1 MNIFHITLDAVSG
14 IHITECGVFPTRDKH
29 REVLLLGSDHPAV
42 LGIDLETFL
51 QIGRIKNP
59 PKELMRE
66 KTLSLG
72 IGSHPFLENHILN
85 TAHGFHFRNAG
96 IRDAIHVAG
105 EQLLLIGRSEVSIV
119 RNALVKIMRHQIE
132 DVLLQ
137 VRSRANDAMNFSLTN
152 HLREGNSQLSRA
164 HGPGKRHEHDSALI
178 QMAGISLCGIL
189 ECCGVEMAIVEIDE
203 LRNRTL
209 RHGG

>member
-1 MNIFHITLDAVSG
+1 MAC
-14 IHITECGVFPTRDKH
+14 IHVAKRGVFPTRDKH

-42 LGIDLETFL
+42 LGIDLKALL
-51 QIGRIKNP
+51 QIGRIKNAP
-59 PKELMRE
+59 EELMRE

-72 IGSHPFLENHILN
+72 IGGHPFLENHILN

-96 IRDAIHVAG
+96 IRNAIHVACK
-105 EQLLLIGRSEVSIV
+105 QSLLISRSKVAVV

-132 DVLLQ
+132 DVLLE
-137 VRSRANDAMNFSLTN
+137 VRSRANDAMDFSLTN

-164 HGPGKRHEHDSALI
+164 HCPGKRHEHDSALI
-178 QMAGISLCGIL
+178 QMAGISLGGIL
-189 ECCGVEMAIVEIDE
+189 ERCGVKMTIVEIDE